1 MSMLVLLDRD
11 GVLNQDRVDHV
22 KNPGELEMIP
32 GSAAAVARLKAA
44 GHRVVVVTNQS
55 CVGRG
60 LVTPDMLAEIHRH
73 LYLRLADAGAVLDDL
88 LVCCDPPWQPSRR
101 RKPAPGMLHE
111 ALAKFRMLPSDAVMI
126 GDAVTD
132 IEAAAAIGC
141 RRILVRTGK
150 GVATLAAPGGDRF
163 PPELLPVAVHEDLA
177 DAVSALLEP
186 PP

>member
-1 MSMLVLLDRD
+1 MLVMLDRD
-11 GVLNQDRVDHV
+11 GVLNRERADFV
-22 KNPGELEMIP
+22 KNPGELAMIP

-60 LVTPDMLAEIHRH
+60 LVTPEMLAEIHHH
-73 LYLRLADAGAVLDDL
+73 LRQRLADADAVLDDL

-111 ALAKFRMLPSDAVMI
+111 ALAKYRMAPSDAVMI

-132 IEAAAAIGC
+132 MEAAVAIGC
-141 RRILVRTGK
+141 RRVLVRTGK
-150 GVATLAAPGGDRF
+150 GVATLAAGV
-163 PPELLPVAVHEDLA
+163 PPELLPVAIRDDLA
-177 DAVSALLEP
+177 DAVSAMLEP
-186 PP
+186 SP